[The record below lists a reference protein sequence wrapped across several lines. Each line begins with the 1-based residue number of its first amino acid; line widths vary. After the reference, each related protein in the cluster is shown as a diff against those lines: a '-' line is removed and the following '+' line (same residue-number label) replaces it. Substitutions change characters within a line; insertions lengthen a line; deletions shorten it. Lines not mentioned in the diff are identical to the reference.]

1 MKAEH
6 RIIAVLA
13 GAGLVAALA
22 VALAFLTFLQLQ
34 SATKA
39 RKDTYELIIGANA
52 LLSALKDV
60 ETGERGYALT
70 GDESFLAPYLEVRG
84 QVRGRLRELRSLA
97 SIEAAKTHLDAMAPL
112 IETKLAQLAEV
123 IEMRRRH
130 DMAAATSLVAG
141 GQGKRTM
148 QEIRVEMDSFLR
160 VEQEALA
167 EREAYMKSKMGQ
179 MFADII
185 AASLLTLLLALLF
198 AYLIHRESQHRVR
211 AQVHLETLH
220 LLAVQDELNHR
231 LQSASLAKSEF
242 LSSMSHELRTPLNAI
257 LGFAQLLE
265 MGKPSVA
272 QQHSIGQILKAG
284 WHLLVL
290 INEILDLSQIESGKF
305 SLSPEPLSLAEVML
319 ECQAMIEPQAQKR
332 GIHLAFPRLDAPIFV
347 KADRT
352 RIKQVLIN
360 LLSNAIKYNKVDG
373 KVTVDC
379 AVDPAGRVRI
389 SVADTGAGLTPD
401 NLAHLFQP
409 FNRLGQEG
417 HAEEGTGIGLV
428 VCKRLTE
435 LMGGT
440 IGVTSTVGKGSVFW
454 IELALASGPQPGAPL
469 VAPAAA
475 AWLQAQPEGPLHT
488 LLYVEDNPANLA
500 LIEQLIE
507 LRPDFRLLT
516 AREGSV
522 GVEIARSARPDVIL
536 MDINLPGISG
546 LEALTM
552 LALDPVTAH
561 IPVIALSANAM
572 PHDVERGMQ
581 AGFFRYLTKPVKVA
595 EFMNTLDQA
604 LQLSQVHR
612 AIADKK
618 QIVVA

>member
-1 MKAEH
+1 LKAEH

-13 GAGLVAALA
+13 GAGLIATLA
-22 VALAFLTFLQLQ
+22 VAFAFLSFGQLE
-34 SATKA
+34 SAAKA

-52 LLSALKDV
+52 LLSDLTDA

-70 GDESFLAPYLEVRG
+70 GDDSFLTPFLAVRG
-84 QVRGRLRELRSLA
+84 QTRGRLERLRTLT
-97 SIEAAKTHLDAMAPL
+97 SISAGKQHLEALAPL
-112 IETKLAQLAEV
+112 IESKLAQLAEV
-123 IEMRRRH
+123 IELRRGH
-130 DMAAATSLVAG
+130 DMAAATKLIAG

-148 QEIRVEMDSFLR
+148 EAIRGEMDSFLR

-179 MFADII
+179 MFAII
-185 AASLLTLLLALLF
+185 ITASLLTLLLALLF

-220 LLAVQDELNHR
+220 LLAVQDELNRR

-265 MGKPSVA
+265 MGATSIN
-272 QQHSIGQILKAG
+272 QQRSISQILKAG

-290 INEILDLSQIESGKF
+290 INEILDLSKIESGKF

-319 ECQAMIEPQAQKR
+319 ECQAMMEMQAQKR
-332 GIHLAFPRLDAPIFV
+332 GIHMAFPRFDAPIYV

-352 RIKQVLIN
+352 RLKQVLIN

-373 KVTVDC
+373 KVIVDC
-379 AVDPAGRVRI
+379 AADPAGRVRF

-401 NLAHLFQP
+401 NLDHLFQP

-417 HAEEGTGIGLV
+417 QAEEGTGIGLV

-440 IGVTSTVGKGSVFW
+440 IGVQSTVGKGSVFW
-454 IELALASGPQPGAPL
+454 IELDPAREPQPAVPPA
-469 VAPAAA
+469 APAAA
-475 AWLQAQPEGPLHT
+475 AWLQERATGPLHT
-488 LLYVEDNPANLA
+488 LLYVEDNPANLT
-500 LIEQLIE
+500 LVEQLIE
-507 LRPDFRLLT
+507 HRPDFRLLT
-516 AREGSV
+516 ARDGSV
-522 GVEIARSARPDVIL
+522 GVEIARTARPDVIL

-546 LEALTM
+546 VEALTM
-552 LALDPVTAH
+552 LALDPETAR

-572 PHDVERGMQ
+572 PHDVERGIK
-581 AGFFRYLTKPVKVA
+581 AGFFRYLTKPVKLA

-604 LQLSQVHR
+604 LQMSQVHQ
-612 AIADKK
+612 AIAEKK
-618 QIVVA
+618 QIVDA